1 MEVTTEYG
9 RVRVKVGRMDGA
21 IVNVAPEFEDC
32 KARAG
37 ERGVAVREVAAAA
50 MAAFRATNL
59 R

>member
-1 MEVTTEYG
+1 
-9 RVRVKVGRMDGA
+9 
-21 IVNVAPEFEDC
+21 VNVAPEFEDC